1 MKHLVITVIGQ
12 DRPGLVGALSDTV
25 YQHKGNWLG
34 SSMSKL
40 AGQFAGILQVDIPE
54 ESVKPLRQAM
64 SKLDGLN
71 IHIAEDT
78 KLTAPPA
85 LLQLLTVTG
94 NDRSGIVK
102 EVTTRLGELGINI
115 HKLKTDTHSAPNWG
129 YPIFTAWFELEIPA
143 ELAVSTV
150 QQQLESL
157 ADDLTIDFEEPEN
170 TEAH

>member
-1 MKHLVITVIGQ
+1 
-12 DRPGLVGALSDTV
+12 
-25 YQHKGNWLG
+25 
-34 SSMSKL
+34 
-40 AGQFAGILQVDIPE
+40 
-54 ESVKPLRQAM
+54 M

-78 KLTAPPA
+78 KITAPPA
-85 LLQLLTVTG
+85 QLQQLTVTG

-143 ELAVSTV
+143 EVAVSTV

-157 ADDLTIDFEEPEN
+157 ADDLTIDFEEPESS
-170 TEAH
+170 EAH

>member
-25 YQHKGNWLG
+25 YQHQGNWLG

-40 AGQFAGILQVDIPE
+40 AGQFAGILQVDVPE
-54 ESVKPLRQAM
+54 GSVKSLRQAM

-71 IHIAEDT
+71 IHIAEDSHT
-78 KLTAPPA
+78 SPAPKQ
-85 LLQLLTVTG
+85 LQTLTVTG
-94 NDRSGIVK
+94 NDRPGIVK
-102 EVTTRLGELGINI
+102 EVTTRLSELGINI
-115 HKLKTDTHSAPNWG
+115 YKLKTDTHSAPNWG

-143 ELAVSTV
+143 SLSVATV

-157 ADDLTIDFEEPEN
+157 ADDLTIDFEEPEGI
-170 TEAH
+170 EVH